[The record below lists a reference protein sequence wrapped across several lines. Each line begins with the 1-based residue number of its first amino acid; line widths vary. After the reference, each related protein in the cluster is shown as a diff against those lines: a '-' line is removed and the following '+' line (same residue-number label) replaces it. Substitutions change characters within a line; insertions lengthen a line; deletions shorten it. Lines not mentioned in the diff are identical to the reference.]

1 MGYRNEIY
9 RVKSAAAPS
18 PQTPSASP
26 LGSFC
31 VPVSLRDWQ
40 SRGWVAFADLEHAEK
55 SATRPDAKESSIVGL
70 SYSLH
75 HCHEGAAEKIMLRID
90 SWCYDKFGE
99 TTDLP
104 IMEILFDAALF
115 LVPSRAIESL
125 KLMARPVRLNEKVA
139 SRTVSA
145 ALFLINQINAD
156 QVPDYERVLE
166 LHRIH
171 PDLNRDSGT
180 KTSGRNMRARTV
192 SLRRPGAFARGSDG
206 D

>member
-9 RVKSAAAPS
+9 RVKTAAAHPLK
-18 PQTPSASP
+18 TPSAIP
-26 LGSFC
+26 VGSFC
-31 VPVSLRDWQ
+31 VPASLKDWQ
-40 SRGWVAFADLEHAEK
+40 ARGWVAFGELEHAEK
-55 SATRPDAKESSIVGL
+55 SATRPNPKDSSIVGL
-70 SYSLH
+70 SYSIH
-75 HCHEGAAEKIMLRID
+75 HCHEGDAEKIMLRID
-90 SWCYDKFGE
+90 SWCYDKYGE

-104 IMEILFDAALF
+104 IMEIVFSAEEF
-115 LVPSRAIESL
+115 LVPSRAVESL
-125 KLMARPVRLNEKVA
+125 KLMARPVRVNEKIA

-171 PDLNRDSGT
+171 PDLNRDSGN
-180 KTSGRNMRARTV
+180 KTSGKYMRARTV

-206 D
+206 G

>member
-1 MGYRNEIY
+1 LGYRNEIY
-9 RVKSAAAPS
+9 RVKTAAAHP
-18 PQTPSASP
+18 PKTPSAIP
-26 LGSFC
+26 VGSFC
-31 VPVSLRDWQ
+31 VPASLKDWQ
-40 SRGWVAFADLEHAEK
+40 ARGWVAFGELQHAEK
-55 SATRPDAKESSIVGL
+55 SATRPNTKDSSIVGL

-75 HCHEGAAEKIMLRID
+75 HCHEGEAEKIMLRID
-90 SWCYDKFGE
+90 SWCYDKYGE

-104 IMEILFDAALF
+104 IMEILFDAKDF
-115 LVPSRAIESL
+115 LVPSRAVESL
-125 KLMARPVRLNEKVA
+125 KLMARPVRLNEKIA

-171 PDLNRDSGT
+171 PDLNRDSGN